1 MKKLISLFLPILLT
15 AVFTLADHANA
26 QNPINFGVKG
36 GLNIANFN
44 NIDDDLDSR
53 AGLMAGIVLD
63 ISLPAS
69 PAGIESG
76 LYFSQKGAET
86 AGGDVSIKVDYLEVP
101 VLAKINFGPP
111 APVSPHLV
119 VGPYAGFNLNSET
132 EASVGGVD
140 VEFDD
145 DSVNSTEFGIIG
157 GLGADLNLV
166 ATTINVQA
174 RYGYGLTSVFEGTDA
189 QNGVFSITAGIMF

>member
-1 MKKLISLFLPILLT
+1 MKKLTSLFLLILLT

-26 QNPINFGVKG
+26 QNPINIGVKG

-63 ISLPAS
+63 FSLPAS

-76 LYFSQKGAET
+76 LYFSQKGADS

-101 VLAKINFGPP
+101 VLAKIDFGPP

-119 VGPYAGFNLNSET
+119 LGPYAAFNLNSAIE
-132 EASVGGVD
+132 SNVGGVD
-140 VEFDD
+140 VSFEDD
-145 DSVNSTEFGIIG
+145 AVNSTEFGIIG

-174 RYGYGLTSVFEGTDA
+174 RYGYGLTSVFEDSDA